1 MRITGGER
9 RGIRLASFKGERIR
23 PTSDRVR
30 EAIFDLI
37 GQYTIGLRVLDLFA
51 GTGALGIETLSRGAR
66 RVVFVDNSP
75 ESLKLIRRNLA
86 LCGYESAST
95 LLKKDLTRGLPAV
108 RDLGQEEGV
117 DLVFADP
124 PYKKGYLL
132 PILSELSVS
141 SFLSSRAT
149 IVAEAG
155 KEEHLPDTVGNLSL
169 AKTRVY
175 GDTKICIY
183 SYGGHET

>member
-30 EAIFDLI
+30 EAIFDLL

-51 GTGALGIETLSRGAR
+51 GTGALGIEALSRGAR

-86 LCGYESAST
+86 MCGYESVST

-108 RDLGQEEGV
+108 GDLGHEGV

-132 PILSELSVS
+132 PVLSELSAS
-141 SFLSSRAT
+141 FFLSSRAT

-155 KEEHLPDTVGNLSL
+155 KEEHLPDTVGTLSL

-175 GDTKICIY
+175 GDTKISIY
-183 SYGGHET
+183 TYGGHET

>member
-1 MRITGGER
+1 M
-9 RGIRLASFKGERIR
+9 RLASFKGGRIR

-30 EAIFDLI
+30 EAIFNLI
-37 GQYTIGLRVLDLFA
+37 GQYTFGFRVLDLFA
-51 GTGALGIETLSRGAR
+51 GTGALGIEALSRGAQ
-66 RVVFVDNSP
+66 RVLFVDNSS

-86 LCGYESAST
+86 LCGYESEGT
-95 LLKKDLTRGLPAV
+95 VLKKDLTRGLPAI
-108 RDLGQEEGV
+108 DGLGQGGGV

-124 PYKKGYLL
+124 PYRKGCIL

-149 IVAEAG
+149 IVVEAG
-155 KEEHLPDTVGNLSL
+155 KEEHLPDTVGTISL

-183 SYGGHET
+183 SYGGQET

>member
-30 EAIFDLI
+30 EAIFNLI
-37 GQYTIGLRVLDLFA
+37 GQYTIGLRVVDLFA
-51 GTGALGIETLSRGAR
+51 GTGALGIEALSRGAR

-108 RDLGQEEGV
+108 RDLGQEGV

-155 KEEHLPDTVGNLSL
+155 REEHLPDTVGNLSL

-183 SYGGHET
+183 FYGGHET

>member
-1 MRITGGER
+1 
-9 RGIRLASFKGERIR
+9 
-23 PTSDRVR
+23 VR
-30 EAIFDLI
+30 EAIFDLV
-37 GQYTIGLRVLDLFA
+37 GQYTIGLCVLDLFA
-51 GTGALGIETLSRGAR
+51 GTGALGIEALSRGAR

-86 LCGYESAST
+86 LCGYESEGT

-108 RDLGQEEGV
+108 RELREEGV

-141 SFLSSRAT
+141 SLLSSRAT

-155 KEEHLPDTVGNLSL
+155 REEHLPETVGNLSL